1 MIPEGM
7 RDVLPPETGR
17 LRAVEDLL
25 RTRFAAYGYGEVRT
39 PWLEFAETLESADD
53 DTLSAGYRLHDE
65 RGHELMVRTDMTVP
79 VARMAADRCDDDP
92 LPLRFTYVAPSI
104 RPWAPQRGQDGEF
117 QQAGVELLGL
127 DSAEADAECVTL
139 LCDALAGLGLRDF
152 TVTLGSASFQR
163 ALIESLGLPDEDRRK
178 FKEALGDRDY
188 PLVESIA
195 GNADV
200 EWDVLKAL
208 WRVLELSGGEEVL
221 GQARKLARNHVME
234 TAVTRLARVRD
245 LVEDAGFGDR
255 LAFDFGLMQDLD
267 YYSGLLLEAYA
278 PGVGLPLA
286 SGGRYDGLLARF
298 GWDIPGVGFA
308 VAVDRAADAL
318 DEAGVELSAGRVAIP
333 FVGGLEAPARAAEL
347 RRAGLLVAALPEDAT
362 RGGAAA
368 AASSRRLLRA
378 PARRRPRGDRRRPGD
393 RRGAGGRVRIGIAC
407 EAGPPPAELLDLLEA
422 AGLPAASLR
431 GERPPAL
438 LAAAGGAWLLAGA
451 ADVLRACERGALDL
465 GVVGKDRL
473 LEGRRGTGELV
484 DLRCCR
490 DDLVFAVAAGAGA
503 ARPAAPRGHPP
514 PGDGAPP
521 LRRRRRPAGHPHDG
535 RAGARAGARPRRRR
549 RRARHAP
556 RGG

>member
-25 RTRFAAYGYGEVRT
+25 RVRFAAYGYGEVRT

-65 RGHELMVRTDMTVP
+65 QGHELMVRTDMTVP
-79 VARMAADRCDDDP
+79 VARMAADRCDDEP
-92 LPLRFTYVAPSI
+92 LPLRFSYVAPSI

-163 ALIESLGLPDEDRRK
+163 ALIMSLGLPDEDRRK
-178 FKEALGDRDY
+178 FKEALGDRNY

-200 EWDVLKAL
+200 EYDVLRSL
-208 WRVLELSGGEEVL
+208 WRILELSGGEDVL

-234 TAVTRLARVRD
+234 TAVARLSRICD
-245 LVEDAGFGDR
+245 LVEDAGFGDH

-267 YYSGLLLEAYA
+267 YYSGLLFEAYA

-298 GWDIPGVGFA
+298 DWDIPGVGFA

-318 DEAGVELSAGRVAIP
+318 DEAGVELLAGPAAIP

-347 RRAGLLVAALPEDAT
+347 RAAGLLVAALPEAAT
-362 RGGAAA
+362 GVTPPLLLPGRGSSYTLVVADGSELSGGAREIAEA
-368 AASSRRLLRA
+368 L
-378 PARRRPRGDRRRPGD
+378 
-393 RRGAGGRVRIGIAC
+393 GAG
-407 EAGPPPAELLDLLEA
+407 
-422 AGLPAASLR
+422 
-431 GERPPAL
+431 
-438 LAAAGGAWLLAGA
+438 
-451 ADVLRACERGALDL
+451 
-465 GVVGKDRL
+465 
-473 LEGRRGTGELV
+473 
-484 DLRCCR
+484 
-490 DDLVFAVAAGAGA
+490 
-503 ARPAAPRGHPP
+503 
-514 PGDGAPP
+514 
-521 LRRRRRPAGHPHDG
+521 
-535 RAGARAGARPRRRR
+535 
-549 RRARHAP
+549 
-556 RGG
+556 

>member
-308 VAVDRAADAL
+308 VAVDRAATPWMRPAWSSRRGGPRF
-318 DEAGVELSAGRVAIP
+318 AFI
-333 FVGGLEAPARAAEL
+333 GGLEAPARAAEL

-362 RGGAAA
+362 GVEPPLLLRHGGSFALRLADGREVTGGAREIAA
-368 AASSRRLLRA
+368 AL
-378 PARRRPRGDRRRPGD
+378 
-393 RRGAGGRVRIGIAC
+393 GAG
-407 EAGPPPAELLDLLEA
+407 
-422 AGLPAASLR
+422 
-431 GERPPAL
+431 
-438 LAAAGGAWLLAGA
+438 
-451 ADVLRACERGALDL
+451 
-465 GVVGKDRL
+465 
-473 LEGRRGTGELV
+473 
-484 DLRCCR
+484 
-490 DDLVFAVAAGAGA
+490 
-503 ARPAAPRGHPP
+503 
-514 PGDGAPP
+514 
-521 LRRRRRPAGHPHDG
+521 
-535 RAGARAGARPRRRR
+535 
-549 RRARHAP
+549 
-556 RGG
+556 